1 MTKRSHARRWTSPPP
16 QTMDPAGLI
25 MRVFLIPL
33 VIVAAAGLVAAAVFP
48 AVAGAGRAVK
58 LSEGLFLG
66 DPNQQFDLG
75 QFALRS
81 TIYARD
87 DSVLAQV
94 ADLNRIEV
102 SSLDE
107 VGDNAKNAVLAIE
120 DHDFYQHGPID
131 IRSILRALIRNAVAG
146 EVVQGGSTI
155 TQQLAKNLV
164 TGTEQT
170 FQRKWD
176 EAKAAVVLERQFTKD
191 EILMLYLNYVYFGNG
206 VYGIATAAE
215 WYFAKKPAN
224 LTVAQAALLAGLIK
238 APVAYDPVTHKESAL
253 ARRDIVIDKMFEFG
267 FIDQDQHDTA
277 KNTPLVLKAGR
288 RNVNKE
294 GSDPYYVQYVKD
306 TFLHPDSYF
315 DHKDPQYKKFLKTF
329 GNTYD
334 ERFAGL
340 FQGGLKIY
348 TTLDRKI
355 QNAAKDAVES
365 HLPNPGG
372 QPPENPEAAVITL
385 VPQTGAIRAM
395 YGGDVFQKSKFN
407 LATQSVRTAGS
418 SFKAFTLAAAFEQGV
433 PVGKVYNAT
442 SPVRIPA
449 SLCPDPSG
457 VWSPSNADPAEG
469 GYMDLATATA
479 DSVNAYFA
487 QLIADIGPQSV
498 VDAAERMGVISYAR
512 DTTVSI
518 PAVCSITLGAVGVNP
533 LSMTSGYSTLAN
545 EGTHCHPFA
554 ISKIVSATGEVLYK
568 ARPYC
573 KDAIEKDVAD
583 QVTGLLRG
591 VVQYGTGTAAQLGSR
606 PVAGK
611 TGTGQEYQDAWFIGY
626 VPQLT
631 TGVWVGYSKA
641 EIPMRDLPVL
651 GYRNAFGGTIAAPIF
666 HDVMEAATAGMPIK
680 QFPAPPPGRSGPVPD
695 VVGMKQDE
703 AEKTLGDANFTPK
716 VEMKDSAEPEGTVF
730 AQEPK
735 GGTVKPLGS
744 LVTISVS
751 NGKAPKV
758 VVPDV
763 VMLARD
769 DAVATLEGAG
779 FVVKIVEQIV
789 DDPHLDG
796 LVLSQTPEGG
806 ANRRPGATVTI
817 IVGVKNEPTPT
828 PSPSPSP

>member
-1 MTKRSHARRWTSPPP
+1 MTKRSYARRWTSPPP
-16 QTMDPAGLI
+16 QTLDPAGLI

-75 QFALRS
+75 PFALRS

-87 DSVLAQV
+87 ESVLAQV

-102 SSLDE
+102 PFDE
-107 VGDNAKNAVLAIE
+107 MGDNAKNAVLAIE

-131 IRSILRALIRNAVAG
+131 VRSILRALIRNAVAG

-164 TGTEQT
+164 TGSEET

-191 EILMLYLNYVYFGNG
+191 QILALYLNYVYFGNG
-206 VYGIATAAE
+206 VYGIGTAAE

-238 APVAYDPVTHKESAL
+238 APVAYDPVKHEGAAKT
-253 ARRDIVIDKMFEFG
+253 RRDIVIDKMLEFG
-267 FIDQDQHDTA
+267 FIDQAQHDTA
-277 KNTPLVLKAGR
+277 KNTAIFLRKGKR
-288 RNVNKE
+288 KVNTE

-315 DHKDPQYKKFLKTF
+315 DHKDPQYKKFLKAF

-334 ERFAGL
+334 ERFAAL

-348 TTLDRKI
+348 TTLDPKI

-372 QPPENPEAAVITL
+372 QPPENPEAAVVTL

-395 YGGDVFQKSKFN
+395 YGGDVFQQSKFN

-433 PVGKVYNAT
+433 PVGKVYDAT
-442 SPVRIPA
+442 SPVRVPA
-449 SLCPDPSG
+449 SKCPDPSG
-457 VWSPSNADPAEG
+457 VWSPSNADPSEG

-487 QLIADIGPQSV
+487 QLIADIGPDSV
-498 VDAAERMGVISYAR
+498 VDAARRMGVISYAR
-512 DTTVSI
+512 DTTVTIS
-518 PAVCSITLGAVGVNP
+518 PVCSITLGAVGVNP

-554 ISKIVSATGEVLYK
+554 ISKIVSATGDVLYK
-568 ARPYC
+568 AKPYC
-573 KDAIEKDVAD
+573 QDAIEKDVAD

-591 VVQYGTGTAAQLGSR
+591 VVQYGTGTAAALADR

-631 TGVWVGYSKA
+631 TGVWVGYSKE

-666 HDVMEAATAGMPIK
+666 HDVMEAATAGMPVK
-680 QFPAPPPGRSGPVPD
+680 QFPTPPPGKSGAVPD

-703 AEKTLGDANFTPK
+703 AEQTLGDANFTPK
-716 VEMKDSAEPEGTVF
+716 VEMKDSTEPEGTVF
-730 AQEPK
+730 EQDPK
-735 GGTVKPLGS
+735 GGTVRPLGS

-751 NGKAPKV
+751 NGKSPKIAVPNV
-758 VVPDV
+758 VG
-763 VMLARD
+763 LTEA
-769 DAVATLEGAG
+769 DATAALQGAG
-779 FVVKIVEQIV
+779 FKVSVVEQIV
-789 DDPHLDG
+789 DDPSLDG
-796 LVLSQTPEGG
+796 IVLDQTPEGG
-806 ANRRPGATVTI
+806 ADRRPGQTVTI
-817 IVGVKNEPTPT
+817 IVGVHNKPT